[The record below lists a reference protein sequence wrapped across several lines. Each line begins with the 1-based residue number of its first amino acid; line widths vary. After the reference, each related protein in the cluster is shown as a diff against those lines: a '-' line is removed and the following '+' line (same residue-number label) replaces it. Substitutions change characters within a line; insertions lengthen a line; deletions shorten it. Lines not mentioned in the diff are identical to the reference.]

1 MSRPRGSEHYEAKLT
16 EERVIEAIDALAAG
30 ESCGSIGRR
39 MGVDPT
45 VIIRIKNGTAWK
57 HVPRPESQMGIVLE
71 VQRRAALR
79 RVRALRKRLARAE
92 AELLLVQHQIE
103 SRKEAA

>member
-1 MSRPRGSEHYEAKLT
+1 MSRPRGSEHYDAKLT
-16 EERVIEAIDALAAG
+16 EELVLEVIASLDSG
-30 ESCGSIGRR
+30 ETCGSIGRR

-45 VIIRIKNGTAWK
+45 AIVRIRNGTAWK
-57 HVPRPESQMGIVLE
+57 HVPRPPSQMGLVLE
-71 VQRRAALR
+71 VQRRAAAR

-103 SRKEAA
+103 SRKGAA